1 MIYFF
6 FAAEVLAFLQV
17 FPGLLGVVE
26 VPTQYSRSWPLK
38 KLMPAQ
44 GPPHMG
50 TILVPRA
57 RGTPV
62 KTKQKWGAHS
72 VRADNLVLAL
82 QLRTIPSFK
91 RADNDEKGL
100 EQTRKAKSTLSE
112 QWENAEADHRQR
124 IQTDSEVQA
133 TPPGPTS
140 AAGRGRIHVG
150 TWSHHA
156 AGRGQVPLG
165 MMFHLFACASPSSA
179 RKPAPTNHDPSNT
192 QPDRNHGPKGRTSNS
207 HCPRAGPQHGVRH
220 CVAHPR
226 L

>member
-1 MIYFF
+1 M
-6 FAAEVLAFLQV
+6 

-38 KLMPAQ
+38 KTYALSGA
-44 GPPHMG
+44 PPHG
-50 TILVPRA
+50 HHLGAA
-57 RGTPV
+57 REGDPMS
-62 KTKQKWGAHS
+62 KIKQKWGAHS

-124 IQTDSEVQA
+124 IRTDSEVQA

-140 AAGRGRIHVG
+140 AAGRGQVHVG

-156 AGRGQVPLG
+156 AGRGQVPVG
-165 MMFHLFACASPSSA
+165 MVIHSFACAFHSSA
-179 RKPAPTNHDPSNT
+179 RGPAPPKHDPSRGYTPLEKPWNGE
-192 QPDRNHGPKGRTSNS
+192 Q
-207 HCPRAGPQHGVRH
+207 AGENCHFALESR
-220 CVAHPR
+220 
-226 L
+226 

>member
-1 MIYFF
+1 M
-6 FAAEVLAFLQV
+6 
-17 FPGLLGVVE
+17 E

-72 VRADNLVLAL
+72 VRADNLVLVRCKPILSGEL

-133 TPPGPTS
+133 
-140 AAGRGRIHVG
+140 RRRVHY
-150 TWSHHA
+150 
-156 AGRGQVPLG
+156 
-165 MMFHLFACASPSSA
+165 
-179 RKPAPTNHDPSNT
+179 
-192 QPDRNHGPKGRTSNS
+192 RTSKVVINTETNRVIY
-207 HCPRAGPQHGVRH
+207 P
-220 CVAHPR
+220 HP
-226 L
+226 

>member
-1 MIYFF
+1 
-6 FAAEVLAFLQV
+6 
-17 FPGLLGVVE
+17 
-26 VPTQYSRSWPLK
+26 
-38 KLMPAQ
+38 
-44 GPPHMG
+44 MG

-140 AAGRGRIHVG
+140 AAGRGQVHVG

-156 AGRGQVPLG
+156 AGRGQVPVG
-165 MMFHLFACASPSSA
+165 MVIHLFACASPSSA
-179 RKPAPTNHDPSNT
+179 RKPAPTNHDPS
-192 QPDRNHGPKGRTSNS
+192 KGYTPLEKPWNGEQAGEN
-207 HCPRAGPQHGVRH
+207 CPFA
-220 CVAHPR
+220 
-226 L
+226 LESK

>member
-1 MIYFF
+1 MLAKKTRKHQKEGQEDQGIVMKTRGTPLVCFFPGPRGCDFFHRSSGEHLLF

-38 KLMPAQ
+38 KLMHAQ

-133 TPPGPTS
+133 RRRVHYRKDRPNADLTDKS
-140 AAGRGRIHVG
+140 APV
-150 TWSHHA
+150 
-156 AGRGQVPLG
+156 
-165 MMFHLFACASPSSA
+165 
-179 RKPAPTNHDPSNT
+179 K
-192 QPDRNHGPKGRTSNS
+192 
-207 HCPRAGPQHGVRH
+207 
-220 CVAHPR
+220 
-226 L
+226 